1 MTLIVNGD
9 PIPAELLS
17 KVRSTVPEEERYNL
31 KFVVYPIAQG
41 ICGQMDAAQLVEGLD
56 QVAVVRNFGLS
67 PKALQKT
74 LQADWNGK
82 GRVVRVIRDQPAR
95 KSARKAKLRV
105 TQPKKIPSQ
114 QVKVRVEN
122 PRKELFPPV
131 EIGTLVTVTD
141 PRRTMTGRILD
152 SDQKLTKVMWDSGR
166 KSVIDTKRLYTKRFY
181 KIG

>member
-1 MTLIVNGD
+1 MTLIVNAE

-17 KVRSTVPEEERYNL
+17 KVRSSLPEEERYNV

-41 ICGQMDAAQLVEGLD
+41 ACGQMDAAQLLEGLD

-67 PKALQKT
+67 PQALQKT

-82 GRVVRVIRDQPAR
+82 GRIVRVIRDQPTR
-95 KSARKAKLRV
+95 KPSRRRKPRIIR
-105 TQPKKIPSQ
+105 PKKVPLPQIKS
-114 QVKVRVEN
+114 RVDS

-131 EIGTLVTVTD
+131 EIGTLITD
-141 PRRTMTGRILD
+141 PRRNMTGRVLD

-166 KSVIDTKRLYTKRFY
+166 KSIIDTKRLYVKRFY